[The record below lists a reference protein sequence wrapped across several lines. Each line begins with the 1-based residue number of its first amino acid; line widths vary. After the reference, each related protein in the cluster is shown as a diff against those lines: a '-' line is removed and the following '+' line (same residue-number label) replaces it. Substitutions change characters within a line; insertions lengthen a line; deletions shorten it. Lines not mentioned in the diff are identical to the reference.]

1 MRCQSLTGSFEHS
14 DHSAVFFDK
23 RRKNQT
29 RKEKKHM
36 AITDLIP
43 WKKNDDNALAVRR
56 RELDPFAQFRRE
68 IDSMFEGMLGDW
80 ARPINFLERGH
91 RTWMPQI
98 DLRETAK
105 EIKVTAE
112 LPGMEEKDL
121 EVSLLDGALTIR
133 GEKSEE
139 HEEEKGDV
147 HRSERQYGM
156 FERVI
161 PLPSEVDLDG
171 VSATFKKGVL
181 KITLPKT
188 KEAQSNRRV
197 IPVQS

>member
-1 MRCQSLTGSFEHS
+1 
-14 DHSAVFFDK
+14 
-23 RRKNQT
+23 
-29 RKEKKHM
+29 M

-43 WKKNDDNALAVRR
+43 WKKNDENALATRR

-68 IDSMFEGMLGDW
+68 VDQMFNGALGNWTGPMNLLD
-80 ARPINFLERGH
+80 RRLGS
-91 RTWMPQI
+91 WMPQI
-98 DLRETAK
+98 DVRETKK
-105 EIKVTAE
+105 EIRVTAE

-121 EVSLLDGALTIR
+121 EVSFLDGALTIK

-156 FERVI
+156 FERTI
-161 PLPSEVDLDG
+161 PLPAEVDADK
-171 VSATFKKGVL
+171 VKATFKKGVL

-188 KEAQSNRRV
+188 RDAQSNRRLV
-197 IPVQS
+197 PIEG

>member
-1 MRCQSLTGSFEHS
+1 
-14 DHSAVFFDK
+14 
-23 RRKNQT
+23 
-29 RKEKKHM
+29 M

-43 WKKNDDNALAVRR
+43 WKKNDDTLAVRR
-56 RELDPFAQFRRE
+56 REMDPFMQMRRE
-68 IDSMFEGMLGDW
+68 IDQMFNGMLGDW
-80 ARPINFLERGH
+80 TGSMNLLDRRFGS
-91 RTWMPQI
+91 WMPHV
-98 DLRETAK
+98 DVNETGK
-105 EIKVTAE
+105 EIRVTAE

-121 EVSLLDGALTIR
+121 EVSLVEGALTIK

-156 FERVI
+156 FERTI
-161 PLPSEVDLDG
+161 PLPSEVDVDK
-171 VSATFKKGVL
+171 VKASFKKGVL

>member
-1 MRCQSLTGSFEHS
+1 M
-14 DHSAVFFDK
+14 
-23 RRKNQT
+23 
-29 RKEKKHM
+29 
-36 AITDLIP
+36 
-43 WKKNDDNALAVRR
+43 RR
-56 RELDPFAQFRRE
+56 REMDPFRQMRRE
-68 IDSMFEGMLGDW
+68 IDQMFNGMLGNW
-80 ARPINFLERGH
+80 AGPMNLLDRRLGS
-91 RTWMPQI
+91 WMPQV
-98 DLRETAK
+98 DVNETAK
-105 EIKVTAE
+105 EIRVTAE

-121 EVSLLDGALTIR
+121 EVSLVEGALTVK

-156 FERVI
+156 FEQTI
-161 PLPSEVDLDG
+161 PLPSEVDVDK
-171 VSATFKKGVL
+171 VKASFKKGVL

>member
-1 MRCQSLTGSFEHS
+1 
-14 DHSAVFFDK
+14 
-23 RRKNQT
+23 
-29 RKEKKHM
+29 M

-43 WKKNDDNALAVRR
+43 WKKNEESLAVRR
-56 RELDPFAQFRRE
+56 REMDPFRQMHRE
-68 IDSMFEGMLGDW
+68 IDQMFNGMLGDW
-80 ARPINFLERGH
+80 AGPMNLLDRRLGS
-91 RTWMPQI
+91 WMPQV
-98 DLRETAK
+98 DVNETAK
-105 EIKVTAE
+105 EIRVTAE

-121 EVSLLDGALTIR
+121 EVSLVEGALTIK

-139 HEEEKGDV
+139 HDEEKGDV

-156 FERVI
+156 FERTI
-161 PLPSEVDLDG
+161 PLPSEVDVDK
-171 VSATFKKGVL
+171 VKASFKKGVL

>member
-1 MRCQSLTGSFEHS
+1 
-14 DHSAVFFDK
+14 
-23 RRKNQT
+23 
-29 RKEKKHM
+29 M

-43 WKKNDDNALAVRR
+43 WKKNEDSLALRR
-56 RELDPFAQFRRE
+56 REMDPFTQLRRE
-68 IDSMFEGMLGDW
+68 IDQVFNGMLGDW
-80 ARPINFLERGH
+80 TGPMNLLDRRLGS
-91 RTWMPQI
+91 WMPQV
-98 DLRETAK
+98 DLSETGK
-105 EIKVTAE
+105 EIRVAAE
-112 LPGMEEKDL
+112 LPGLEEKDL
-121 EVSLLDGALTIR
+121 EVSLVNGALTIK

-156 FERVI
+156 FERTI
-161 PLPSEVDLDG
+161 PLPSEVDADK
-171 VSATFKKGVL
+171 VKASFKKGVL

>member
-1 MRCQSLTGSFEHS
+1 
-14 DHSAVFFDK
+14 
-23 RRKNQT
+23 
-29 RKEKKHM
+29 M

-43 WKKNDDNALAVRR
+43 WKKNEESLAVRR
-56 RELDPFAQFRRE
+56 RETDPFMQMRRE
-68 IDSMFEGMLGDW
+68 IDQMFNGMLGDW
-80 ARPINFLERGH
+80 TGPMNLLDRRLGS
-91 RTWMPQI
+91 WMPQV
-98 DLRETAK
+98 DVNETAK
-105 EIKVTAE
+105 EIRITAE

-121 EVSLLDGALTIR
+121 EVSLVEGALTIK

-139 HEEEKGDV
+139 HEVEKGDV

-156 FERVI
+156 FERTI
-161 PLPSEVDLDG
+161 PLPSEVDVDK
-171 VSATFKKGVL
+171 VKASFKKGVL

>member
-1 MRCQSLTGSFEHS
+1 
-14 DHSAVFFDK
+14 
-23 RRKNQT
+23 
-29 RKEKKHM
+29 
-36 AITDLIP
+36 
-43 WKKNDDNALAVRR
+43 
-56 RELDPFAQFRRE
+56 
-68 IDSMFEGMLGDW
+68 
-80 ARPINFLERGH
+80 
-91 RTWMPQI
+91 MPQV
-98 DLRETAK
+98 DVDETAK
-105 EIKVTAE
+105 EIRVTVE

-121 EVSLLDGALTIR
+121 EVSLVEGALTIK

-156 FERVI
+156 FERTI
-161 PLPSEVDLDG
+161 PLPSEVDADK
-171 VSATFKKGVL
+171 VQASFKKGVL

>member
-1 MRCQSLTGSFEHS
+1 
-14 DHSAVFFDK
+14 
-23 RRKNQT
+23 
-29 RKEKKHM
+29 M

-43 WKKNDDNALAVRR
+43 WKKNEDRLAVRG
-56 RELDPFAQFRRE
+56 REMDPFVQMRRE
-68 IDSMFEGMLGDW
+68 IDQMFNGMLADW
-80 ARPINFLERGH
+80 TGPMNLLDRHFGN
-91 RTWMPQI
+91 WMPQI
-98 DLRETAK
+98 DVNETAK
-105 EIKVTAE
+105 EIRVTAE

-121 EVSLLDGALTIR
+121 EVSLVDRALTIK

-156 FERVI
+156 FERTI
-161 PLPSEVDLDG
+161 PLPSEVEVDK
-171 VSATFKKGVL
+171 VKASFKKGVL

>member
-1 MRCQSLTGSFEHS
+1 
-14 DHSAVFFDK
+14 
-23 RRKNQT
+23 
-29 RKEKKHM
+29 M

-43 WKKNDDNALAVRR
+43 WKKNDENALALRR

-68 IDSMFEGMLGDW
+68 MDNMFEGMLGDW
-80 ARPINFLERGH
+80 TGPMNLLDRKLGN
-91 RTWMPQI
+91 WMPRI
-98 DLRETAK
+98 DVRETAK
-105 EIKVTAE
+105 EIRVTAE

-121 EVSLLDGALTIR
+121 EVSLLDGALSIK

-156 FERVI
+156 FQRTI
-161 PLPSEVDLDG
+161 PLPSEVD
-171 VSATFKKGVL
+171 VEKVNARFKKGVL

-197 IPVQS
+197 IQIEG

>member
-1 MRCQSLTGSFEHS
+1 
-14 DHSAVFFDK
+14 
-23 RRKNQT
+23 
-29 RKEKKHM
+29 M

-43 WKKNDDNALAVRR
+43 WKKNENSLAVRR
-56 RELDPFAQFRRE
+56 REMDPFIQMRRE
-68 IDSMFEGMLGDW
+68 IDQMFNGMLGDW
-80 ARPINFLERGH
+80 TGPMNLLDRRLGS
-91 RTWMPQI
+91 WMPHV
-98 DLRETAK
+98 DVNETAK
-105 EIKVTAE
+105 EIRVTAE

-121 EVSLLDGALTIR
+121 EVSLVEGALTIK

-156 FERVI
+156 FERTI
-161 PLPSEVDLDG
+161 PLPSEVDVDK
-171 VSATFKKGVL
+171 VKASFKKGVL
-181 KITLPKT
+181 KISLPKT